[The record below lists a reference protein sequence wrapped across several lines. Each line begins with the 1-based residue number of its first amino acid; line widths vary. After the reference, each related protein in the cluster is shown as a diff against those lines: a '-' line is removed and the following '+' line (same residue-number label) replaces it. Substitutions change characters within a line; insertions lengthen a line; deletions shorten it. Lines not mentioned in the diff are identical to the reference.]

1 MKIELKRKS
10 FLNALNIGAG
20 LAGRSKALPVLD
32 NVKIR
37 VKNSV
42 LTIVSMDSESAISKR
57 MDGNI
62 TGDDGEFLVNAQDII
77 KAIKALKDDVIS
89 LEYSSESNSLAINHS
104 TGNMF
109 LSAVSASEFP
119 HITLGNNNESFQL
132 SCEKLFEWLNA
143 SKNFVA
149 NDTLRPAINGLYIE
163 SREYGNITVC
173 ATDRLKLYTD
183 GIVANESNA
192 ITETILMPNV
202 FSVIQSLIDRH
213 EFCTITIDELYTS
226 ITVDG
231 AKLCIRKIDG
241 SYPNFRVI
249 IPRDNNEVVRVNKTD
264 FIDSLVRA
272 SLCANSFSLI
282 RMTINNNILR
292 LESDNAEIGK
302 KAKES
307 LACQSSNVNI
317 TIGFKYDTMLNILSN
332 VVSETVTLHLQ
343 APNRAILIKDEDVP
357 DKTMLLMPCLI
368 D

>member
-1 MKIELKRKS
+1 MKFELKRKS
-10 FLNALNIGAG
+10 FLNALNIGAV
-20 LAGRSKALPVLD
+20 LAGRSKVLPVLD

-57 MDGNI
+57 MDGDI

-77 KAIKALKDDVIS
+77 KVIKAIKDDIIS
-89 LEYSSESNSLAINHS
+89 LEYSSDSNSLTINHS
-104 TGNMF
+104 AGYMV

-119 HITLGNNNESFQL
+119 HITLGNNNASFQL
-132 SCEKLFEWLNA
+132 SCETLFKWLNA

-149 NDTLRPAINGLYIE
+149 KDTLRPVMNGLYIE
-163 SREYGNITVC
+163 SREYGYINVC
-173 ATDRLKLYTD
+173 ASDRFKLYTD
-183 GIVANESNA
+183 SVVANESNA
-192 ITETILMPNV
+192 ITETILTSNV
-202 FSVIQSLIDRH
+202 FSVIQSLINRH

-241 SYPNFRVI
+241 SYPNFRAVI
-249 IPRDNNEVVRVNKTD
+249 PLDNNEVVRVNKTD

-272 SLCANSFSLI
+272 SLCANSSSLI
-282 RMTINNNILR
+282 RMTINNNTLT
-292 LESDNAEIGK
+292 LESDNAEFGK
-302 KAKES
+302 KVKES

-317 TIGFKYDTMLNILSN
+317 TIGFKYDIMLNILSN
-332 VVSETVTLHLQ
+332 VVSETIRLHLQ
-343 APNRAILIKDEDVP
+343 TPDRAMLIMDEDVP
-357 DKTMLLMPCLI
+357 DKTMLLMPCII